1 LLGRTTGLVY
11 VPHDESGP
19 MKDACPEAQ
28 LGNGGPPWI
37 AVDLDTEKVI
47 VTAWPGKL
55 WRVRVLRRATEQPMP
70 YARYVRADR
79 VEVLD
84 IYAASEEPIEGVT
97 AGALVK
103 AIGRDGVRYAGS
115 VGDGVEALVKDACEG
130 DVILTLGAGSVS
142 QVGAMMLERLES
154 AVGA

>member
-1 LLGRTTGLVY
+1 
-11 VPHDESGP
+11 
-19 MKDACPEAQ
+19 MPEF
-28 LGNGGPPWI
+28 
-37 AVDLDTEKVI
+37 
-47 VTAWPGKL
+47 TAAFGD
-55 WRVRVLRRATEQPMP
+55 
-70 YARYVRADR
+70 ADR

-115 VGDGVEALVKDACEG
+115 VGDGVEALVKDGCEG